1 MNHVFHEVK
10 RKVNPNSFVD
20 SVVLENNYY
29 VVKLYYTGSELRENK
44 PLDKHELLISCKPK
58 KDNLILRS
66 ANGEFVTID
75 DPELMSIRPQDV
87 DDVIRRLRIAEQS
100 ALALKEKLS
109 EYLR

>member
-58 KDNLILRS
+58 KDNFILKS
-66 ANGEFVTID
+66 ANVTID

>member
-1 MNHVFHEVK
+1 MRQFVK
-10 RKVNPNSFVD
+10 SGQFIPAQIKDYGRGI
-20 SVVLENNYY
+20 LARL
-29 VVKLYYTGSELRENK
+29 VKLYYTGSELRENK
-44 PLDKHELLISCKPK
+44 PLDKQELLISCKPK
-58 KDNLILRS
+58 KDNFILKS
-66 ANGEFVTID
+66 ANGEYVTID